1 MRKCRERARACEVG
15 FPATPARH
23 SLAHQQLQHT
33 NRDVETVA
41 SHLAP
46 AQPAATRWVRR
57 PHTHGRTPKKRTSH
71 HKVQVAITAMRV
83 VPTALLILAACS
95 LRAWGSV
102 PGSRRNSDTL
112 ISDAAQMPRPLNPRP
127 LPVLSPRALRP
138 STQASRPRTGMHE
151 RHPGQAACKE
161 MWFTQQLDHF
171 AWNNDAT
178 WQQRY
183 FVCDAEWRQPTP
195 ASPAGKR

>member
-1 MRKCRERARACEVG
+1 MVQ
-15 FPATPARH
+15 
-23 SLAHQQLQHT
+23 HQ
-33 NRDVETVA
+33 
-41 SHLAP
+41 
-46 AQPAATRWVRR
+46 
-57 PHTHGRTPKKRTSH
+57 KKKSH
-71 HKVQVAITAMRV
+71 HKVDHSTAMRV